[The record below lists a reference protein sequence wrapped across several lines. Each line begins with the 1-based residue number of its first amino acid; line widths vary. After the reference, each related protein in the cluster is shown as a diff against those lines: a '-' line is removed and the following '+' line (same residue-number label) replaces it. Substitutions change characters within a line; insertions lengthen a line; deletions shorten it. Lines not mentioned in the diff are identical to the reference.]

1 MDGLGTKFVKLTKV
15 SSRLWWST
23 SELHH
28 ENNEFPYPKISMG
41 FLEIYVSMTTLKGE
55 TFAIESSNVH
65 TIITKFI
72 SGKNESK

>member
-1 MDGLGTKFVKLTKV
+1 M
-15 SSRLWWST
+15 RI
-23 SELHH
+23 
-28 ENNEFPYPKISMG
+28 NEFPYPKISMG

-72 SGKNESK
+72 SGKMNPSKDYMQSCHKPMDT